1 VKDANGCVNVICYV
15 LREPWVIGE
24 IELASDISVYPNPT
38 QGMVFVNAS
47 NIQAVR
53 AFDLNGKYLELLSIV
68 AVNGIALD
76 FSTLSTGMYVLEITT
91 VSGDVLRTQVVKN

>member
-1 VKDANGCVNVICYV
+1 
-15 LREPWVIGE
+15 
-24 IELASDISVYPNPT
+24 
-38 QGMVFVNAS
+38 MVFVNAS

-53 AFDLNGKYLELLSIV
+53 AFDLNGKYLELPAIV